1 MTPFAGCSSIRLG
14 DNLGNSVVLG
24 AIFIKLRL
32 FIYMSEIKPNE
43 IYTTEE
49 ARDFLKIS
57 ESTIKR
63 MFKRGIIKAYKVGG
77 QYRIWG
83 SEILSLV
90 SPEVEAK
97 VYQVYKKVKDKT
109 KEALEK
115 W

>member
-1 MTPFAGCSSIRLG
+1 MT
-14 DNLGNSVVLG
+14 
-24 AIFIKLRL
+24 
-32 FIYMSEIKPNE
+32 EIKPDN

-63 MFKRGIIKAYKVGG
+63 FLKRGIIKAYKVGG
-77 QYRIWG
+77 SYRIWG

-90 SPEVEAK
+90 SPGVEKK
-97 VYQVYKKVKDKT
+97 VYNVYKKVREKT
-109 KEALEK
+109 KKEIEK

>member
-1 MTPFAGCSSIRLG
+1 MA
-14 DNLGNSVVLG
+14 
-24 AIFIKLRL
+24 
-32 FIYMSEIKPNE
+32 EIKPNE

-63 MFKRGIIKAYKVGG
+63 LLKKGIIKAYKVGG

-83 SEILSLV
+83 SEILMLV
-90 SPEVEAK
+90 SPKAEKK
-97 VYQVYKKVKDKT
+97 VYRVYEKVREKAKK
-109 KEALEK
+109 AIEK

>member
-1 MTPFAGCSSIRLG
+1 M
-14 DNLGNSVVLG
+14 
-24 AIFIKLRL
+24 
-32 FIYMSEIKPNE
+32 EINPKE
-43 IYTTEE
+43 VYTTEE

-63 MFKRGIIKAYKVGG
+63 MLKRDIIKAYKVGG

-90 SPEVEAK
+90 SPKLEEK
-97 VYQVYKKVKDKT
+97 VYKVYKKVRDKT
-109 KEALEK
+109 QKAIEN